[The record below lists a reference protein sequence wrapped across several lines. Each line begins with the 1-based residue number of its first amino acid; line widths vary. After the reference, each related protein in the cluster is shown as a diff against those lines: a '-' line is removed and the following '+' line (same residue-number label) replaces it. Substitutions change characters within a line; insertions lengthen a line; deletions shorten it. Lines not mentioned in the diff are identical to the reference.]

1 MYIIF
6 ENNKL
11 GLGGGGS
18 DCHYVKRSFQATV
31 LIINFLK
38 HQPTRMISHGD
49 PRLSVPRL
57 LVAWL
62 CQSNQRIISKQGN
75 NVKGFYGR
83 QVGRYL
89 LLTVCAQAF
98 SSRLTFCCLQEAFQC
113 YLIDCA
119 LSAMHQS
126 HFADSPQVGR

>member
-75 NVKGFYGR
+75 NVKGFLWQASRSLFAAYGLCSSIFLK
-83 QVGRYL
+83 VDVL
-89 LLTVCAQAF
+89 LFTGSF
-98 SSRLTFCCLQEAFQC
+98 SVLP
-113 YLIDCA
+113 
-119 LSAMHQS
+119 H
-126 HFADSPQVGR
+126 